1 MIESANFMLDDS
13 DVTALRNAIS
23 HLASIGYC
31 ETRVCERLGLSTLTE
46 LSWRA
51 LPIYR
56 EEQLLVHDALDT
68 AIDLFFLQGTIST
81 DELKQLFDDI
91 NRDVLIR
98 AGLLFIDEKK
108 CFARAT
114 LFPVGDQ
121 LVFSD
126 HAWPKLPHPGCVN
139 VTYDQVM
146 YIGAD
151 SRWLAQTTVRQPMG
165 STLDLC
171 TGSGVHALL
180 ASSHSQRV
188 VAVDINPR
196 ATRCTHFNAQISGAT
211 NIEITVGD
219 LFEPIGEEY
228 FDLITTNPPF
238 VPSPVNS
245 LRYRDGG
252 HSDEDVLRRIV
263 VGLPQHLAPGGIAQ
277 IITELGERKDE
288 PLSNRLR
295 AWLDGAPMDIL
306 ILRLREHSSTSFAIG
321 HADGDDD
328 YAAFLS
334 SVHDWSNNLRK
345 QGYTKIVSVILSFQW
360 SDPTLGPPWIH
371 IEESQ
376 PPHSSAST
384 EVEAIFSAERLARQ
398 PNLYEMLEHSQM
410 RRAGPIGLMEA
421 RVLGSKLRSNGQAQ
435 LLGKALSI
443 FKWLNPVE
451 QEILVLMEKPLVLPE
466 LLALTSKLKLP
477 EESVL
482 AAVNSLIRN
491 RFIILA

>member
-1 MIESANFMLDDS
+1 
-13 DVTALRNAIS
+13 
-23 HLASIGYC
+23 
-31 ETRVCERLGLSTLTE
+31 
-46 LSWRA
+46 
-51 LPIYR
+51 
-56 EEQLLVHDALDT
+56 
-68 AIDLFFLQGTIST
+68 
-81 DELKQLFDDI
+81 LFDDI

>member
-1 MIESANFMLDDS
+1 MIESANFMVDDS

-31 ETRVCERLGLSTLTE
+31 ETRVCERLGLSNLTE

-56 EEQLLVHDALDT
+56 EERLVMHDELDS
-68 AIDLFFLQGTIST
+68 AINLFFLQGTILT
-81 DELKQLFDDI
+81 DELKQLLADTDW
-91 NRDVLIR
+91 DVLIR
-98 AGLLFIDEKK
+98 AGLLFIDDKK

-114 LFPVGDQ
+114 LFPVGNQ

-139 VTYDQVM
+139 VPYDQVM

-151 SRWLAQTTVRQPMG
+151 SRWLAQTTIRRPMG

-196 ATRCTHFNAQISGAT
+196 ATRCTHFNAQISGAA
-211 NIEITVGD
+211 NIEIAIGD
-219 LFEPIGEEY
+219 LYEPVGKEY
-228 FDLITTNPPF
+228 FDLITANPPF

-245 LRYRDGG
+245 LMYRDGG
-252 HSDEDVLRRIV
+252 HSGEDVLHRIV

-277 IITELGERKDE
+277 IITELGECKDE
-288 PLSNRLR
+288 PLSDRLR
-295 AWLDGAPMDIL
+295 VWLDGAPMDIL
-306 ILRLREHSSTSFAIG
+306 ILRLHEHSAASFAIS

-328 YAAFLS
+328 YTAFLN
-334 SVHDWSNNLRK
+334 SVHNWSNNLRK

-360 SDPTLGPPWIH
+360 SDPTLGPTWTH

-376 PPHSSAST
+376 PPHSNAST
-384 EVEAIFSAERLARQ
+384 EIEAIFSAERLSRQ

-410 RRAGPIGLMEA
+410 RRADPIGLMEA
-421 RVLGSKLRSNGQAQ
+421 RVLGSELHSNAKVQ

-443 FKWLNPVE
+443 FKWLNPIE
-451 QEILVLMEKPLVLPE
+451 QEILMLMEKPLVLPE

-477 EESVL
+477 EESVFV
-482 AAVNSLIRN
+482 AISSLIRN
-491 RFIILA
+491 RFIILT